1 MRAYCFSSDLTKSSF
16 SSSGKKDALAA
27 LRFDSI
33 SLLVLTL
40 KRFWHF
46 WYSQIVLE
54 DRRII
59 RRKRTV
65 NVAVEKSI
73 RRIRVN

>member
-46 WYSQIVLE
+46 WYS
-54 DRRII
+54 I
-59 RRKRTV
+59 RRLFWKIV
-65 NVAVEKSI
+65 GSSVEREQLTSLSKNLSEE
-73 RRIRVN
+73 